1 MTHDG
6 PTDPVAAVP
15 RHSLFLMRI
24 DHRLHRLHRGIEAL
38 RNRAGGRLESQ
49 CPRGLLLEFGG
60 KPRTVGAKRRHLVS
74 KRGIALVRAA
84 PPLSDK
90 GYSDC
95 PTPRPNDWGGQVR
108 GVHVD
113 LSRPLDRVFG
123 PAEGGGDLER
133 QPWLPD
139 EPARPRAQG
148 SDIEHALSDDDIDAV
163 RGLATGTFLD
173 QWDKASAN
181 VKSLAV
187 RAQST
192 TRGDVV
198 WTGLVSGDKDSATV
212 IVAAT
217 GTAASKTTEFK
228 EEARNYRMQVELVLD
243 KGAWLTSDLQ
253 YVP

>member
-1 MTHDG
+1 ME
-6 PTDPVAAVP
+6 VAADRSGGEPVTP
-15 RHSLFLMRI
+15 ARSSEEAGRVRLNVTLYAATVLLGCVAIFL
-24 DHRLHRLHRGIEAL
+24 GIVIQRSDLDLAFWKDDD
-38 RNRAGGRLESQ
+38 ASSTTPG
-49 CPRGLLLEFGG
+49 
-60 KPRTVGAKRRHLVS
+60 VGQDT
-74 KRGIALVRAA
+74 G
-84 PPLSDK
+84 
-90 GYSDC
+90 
-95 PTPRPNDWGGQVR
+95 R
-108 GVHVD
+108 GVVTALDEADEADQQRVAAQLDAATKVVD
-113 LSRPLDRVFG
+113 AMVNLDYKTV
-123 PAEGGGDLER
+123 
-133 QPWLPD
+133 
-139 EPARPRAQG
+139 
-148 SDIEHALSDDDIDAV
+148 DDDIEAV

-181 VKSLAV
+181 VKSLAE

-192 TRGDVV
+192 TKGEVV

>member
-1 MTHDG
+1 ME
-6 PTDPVAAVP
+6 VAADRSGGEPVTP
-15 RHSLFLMRI
+15 ATSSEEAGRIRLNVTLYAATVLLGCVAIFL
-24 DHRLHRLHRGIEAL
+24 GIVIQRSDLDLAFWKDDD
-38 RNRAGGRLESQ
+38 ASSTTPG
-49 CPRGLLLEFGG
+49 
-60 KPRTVGAKRRHLVS
+60 VGQDT
-74 KRGIALVRAA
+74 G
-84 PPLSDK
+84 
-90 GYSDC
+90 
-95 PTPRPNDWGGQVR
+95 R
-108 GVHVD
+108 GVVTALDAADEADQERVAAQLDAATKVVD
-113 LSRPLDRVFG
+113 AMVNLDYKTV
-123 PAEGGGDLER
+123 
-133 QPWLPD
+133 
-139 EPARPRAQG
+139 
-148 SDIEHALSDDDIDAV
+148 DDDIEAV

-181 VKSLAV
+181 VKSLAE

-192 TRGDVV
+192 TKGDVV